1 MDRRLASE
9 ERGFTLIEVL
19 IAGSL
24 LIVVLGVALDGLFT
38 LSRSSTKAQVQ
49 TFSAQLNRVGME
61 RLTRL
66 LRQAVL
72 PPAAPPT
79 DPPNDKLIVTAAD
92 LNTMSFYSRLGGS
105 ATASDVNNTI
115 YKFTIDLSG
124 TTVRVGRSAC
134 TPDVSTGKCTWPA
147 PVMSTLITGVQN
159 ATADQVCSR
168 QGGAANTP
176 LFDYYQEAAANGTLS
191 KLQLDATH
199 PIPLSQVVAV
209 GINLYTQIPAAGD
222 PKTCQPLVQQVELR
236 NTNPI

>member
-1 MDRRLASE
+1 MARRLARE

-92 LNTMSFYSRLGGS
+92 GNSMSFYSRLGGS
-105 ATASDVNNTI
+105 GTAGDVNNTI
-115 YKFTIDLSG
+115 YKFTVDLSG
-124 TTVRVGRSAC
+124 TRVRVGRSAC

-147 PVMSTLITGVQN
+147 PVMSTLITGVRN
-159 ATADQVCSR
+159 ATADQVCSK

-176 LFDYYQEAAANGTLS
+176 LFNYYQEAANNGSLA
-191 KLQLDATH
+191 QLDPTQ
-199 PIPLSQVVAV
+199 PIPVGQVVAV
-209 GINLYTQIPAAGD
+209 AINLFTQIPAAGD